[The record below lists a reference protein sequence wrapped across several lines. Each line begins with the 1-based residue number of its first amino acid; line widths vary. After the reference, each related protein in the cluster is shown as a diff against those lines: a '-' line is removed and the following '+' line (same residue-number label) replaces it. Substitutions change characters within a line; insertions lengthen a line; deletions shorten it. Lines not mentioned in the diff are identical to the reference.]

1 MKKINWE
8 KVRLYS
14 KYCYAST
21 LPPKHLLPSIIEQWI
36 LTIVRY
42 VVLYICTQAPD
53 YDAKQSSAVW
63 HGAGEERV
71 KVTVSE
77 THIETFFCQKNEGT
91 DGKFS
96 GKPKKV
102 HLC

>member
-1 MKKINWE
+1 MS
-8 KVRLYS
+8 YFT
-14 KYCYAST
+14 YARR
-21 LPPKHLLPSIIEQWI
+21 HQI
-36 LTIVRY
+36 
-42 VVLYICTQAPD
+42 
-53 YDAKQSSAVW
+53 SSAVW

-77 THIETFFCQKNEGT
+77 THIETLFCQKNEGT